1 MSQSIVSPFNAR
13 QTRNLE
19 INPMIN
25 HFVAFQSALF
35 SFNNDALFIG
45 GRKATKQ
52 QLVPLIAK
60 ASVQLNNEIITALKR
75 GSVAYAQRLGEDAL
89 SLDRTTSDLCLR
101 KDVAHY
107 IANHTPTRG

>member
-1 MSQSIVSPFNAR
+1 MSLTFSQNAINR
-13 QTRNLE
+13 SNLE

-52 QLVPLIAK
+52 QLVPMIAR
-60 ASVQLNNEIITALKR
+60 AEVQLCR
-75 GSVAYAQRLGEDAL
+75 QMVDAL
-89 SLDRTTSDLCLR
+89 SRRQYAYAERQVEELCRLNEITSRLCLH
-101 KDVAHY
+101 KDVAY
-107 IANHTPTRG
+107 YFAQQTPTRG